1 MLGPRAQRS
10 PKSRGSVPCSH
21 RPETRSRD
29 WPRAAP
35 PRREAAARQLS
46 AEPRPANGMG
56 AASCGRSSAS
66 ASASAW
72 TAARTRS
79 SRACDSAGRAT
90 RAGGWGPSLIP
101 RTRRGN
107 DVETTGDAA
116 SGTGASAAG
125 ASWTETSAPRA
136 WGPGLGDSAAGG
148 SRGGAMKAE
157 PVVAGPTAAGES
169 EDACPIV
176 APRRLGR
183 RTHTFEERL
192 RQDRPCYPRRRT
204 QPLTLAPHPLRQGD
218 RTLEGRWLLI
228 TAFLGRDFCL
238 FPLRRRLGQGG
249 LPLYLRRTPR
259 PRWHLAAFS
268 HTARPPGARRG
279 APSCGTAEH
288 TAS

>member
-1 MLGPRAQRS
+1 
-10 PKSRGSVPCSH
+10 
-21 RPETRSRD
+21 
-29 WPRAAP
+29 
-35 PRREAAARQLS
+35 
-46 AEPRPANGMG
+46 MG
-56 AASCGRSSAS
+56 AASWGWSSAS

-107 DVETTGDAA
+107 DVEATGDAA

-125 ASWTETSAPRA
+125 DSWTGTSAPRA
-136 WGPGLGDSAAGG
+136 WGPGLGDSVAGA

-157 PVVAGPTAAGES
+157 PVVAGTTTAGES
-169 EDACPIV
+169 EDACSIL
-176 APRRLGR
+176 APSRLGR

-204 QPLTLAPHPLRQGD
+204 QSLTLAPHPLRQGS
-218 RTLEGRWLLI
+218 RSLEGRWLLI
-228 TAFLGRDFCL
+228 TTFLGRGFL
-238 FPLRRRLGQGG
+238 PVRSPRRRLGQRR

-268 HTARPPGARRG
+268 HTARPPGG
-279 APSCGTAEH
+279 ASPCAFLRYSGAH
-288 TAS
+288 SKLVFNLNHQLSRNAYLGIRSYL